1 MRILMV
7 GDVVGKAGRQLLTDV
22 LPTLRTNQHIDFV
35 IVNGENAA
43 AGVGITPEIAD
54 QFLSHGTDVITL
66 GNHAWNRREVFS
78 YLDTQSRILRPANY
92 PPGVP
97 GYGMNTYCCKGV
109 SISII
114 VLQGRVFMEPIDDPF
129 RKADELLGK
138 IKHESPVVFVDFH
151 GEATSE
157 KQAFGYYV
165 DGRVTGVFGT
175 HTHVQTADERVLP
188 GGTAYIT
195 DVGMTGPV
203 QSVIGMRYDSV
214 IPRFL
219 TGLPSRFDVADGPAQ
234 LSAVVVEVRADD
246 GKATSIKR
254 LQISKHAADALLH
267 HEETRQ

>member
-1 MRILMV
+1 MRVLMV
-7 GDVVGKAGRQLLTDV
+7 GDVVGKSGRQLLTAI
-22 LPTLRTNQHIDFV
+22 LPSIRVAERIDFV

-54 QFLSHGTDVITL
+54 QLLSHGTDVITL
-66 GNHAWNRREVFS
+66 GNHAWNRREIHG
-78 YLDTQSRILRPANY
+78 YLETQHRILRPANY

-97 GYGMNTYCCKGV
+97 GCGMNTYNCRGISVGV
-109 SISII
+109 I

-129 RKADELLGK
+129 RTVDYLLSK
-138 IKHESPVVFVDFH
+138 ISHNTPIVFVDFH

-203 QSVIGMRYDSV
+203 QSVIGMKYDSV

-219 TGLPSRFDVADGPAQ
+219 TGLPSRFDVADGPA
-234 LSAVVVEVRADD
+234 LVCAVVVEVRAVD

-254 LQISKHAADALLH
+254 LQISQQDADALLH

>member
-7 GDVVGKAGRQLLTDV
+7 GDVVGKAGRQLLVDV
-22 LPTLRTNQHIDFV
+22 LQSLRIAENIDFV

-43 AGVGITPEIAD
+43 AGVGITPDLAD
-54 QFLSHGTDVITL
+54 QFLAHGADVVTL
-66 GNHAWNRREVFS
+66 GNHAWNRREVYN
-78 YLDTQSRILRPANY
+78 YLENQTRILRPANY

-97 GYGMNTYCCKGV
+97 GHGFHTFCCLGTPLSV
-109 SISII
+109 I

-129 RKADELLGK
+129 RKVDELLDTLIQK
-138 IKHESPVVFVDFH
+138 SPLVFVDFH

-203 QSVIGMRYDSV
+203 QSVIGMKYESV

-219 TGLPSRFDVADGPAQ
+219 TGLPSRFDVADGAAQ
-234 LSAVVVEVRADD
+234 LCAVVVEVRAAD
-246 GKATSIKR
+246 GKAITIKR
-254 LQISKHAADALLH
+254 LQISQHAADALLH
-267 HEETRQ
+267 QEETRQ